1 MIVQHRPNPNLH
13 VQPGSSQF
21 SVPLF
26 ALTTMTLRHHCCPT
40 PRRGRSRVAA
50 FSLTEIMVVLTII
63 SLLGAIGMP
72 TLQKVRRHTAATAI
86 GNDLR
91 TYAAAFDAH
100 VHETGAW
107 PAETAAGVFPPEMA
121 SRIYSATWLKPTTVG
136 GQYNWDRGQMHA
148 GRTYAAAIAISDTAA
163 APFVQD
169 ADLLQAIDAIIDDGD
184 LTKGNFFIGDN
195 DEPVF
200 IIAI

>member
-1 MIVQHRPNPNLH
+1 
-13 VQPGSSQF
+13 
-21 SVPLF
+21 
-26 ALTTMTLRHHCCPT
+26 MTLRHHRCSNSPA
-40 PRRGRSRVAA
+40 GRSRLAA
-50 FSLTEIMVVLTII
+50 FSMTEIMVVLTII

-91 TYAAAFDAH
+91 TYAAAFDAY

-121 SRIYSATWLKPTTVG
+121 SRIYAATWVKPTTIG

-148 GRTYAAAIAISDTAA
+148 GRTYAAAIAISDTATS
-163 APFVQD
+163 PFTQD